1 MAVQTERI
9 TILGSPD
16 FKVWLE
22 KESGKQ
28 GLSLSEFV
36 RQRCLHKADEDEL
49 LLSTLVTEV
58 KRATQKAKAS
68 LNKGLKD
75 VENVLAEIRQ
85 VKK

>member
-1 MAVQTERI
+1 
-9 TILGSPD
+9 
-16 FKVWLE
+16 
-22 KESGKQ
+22 
-28 GLSLSEFV
+28 LSEFV

-58 KRATQKAKAS
+58 KRATQKAKSS